1 MPDPGRLLILGG
13 TAEAAELARRAA
25 VDFAG
30 RLDVIYSLA
39 GRIEPERPITG
50 ARVRVGGFGGGKGLA
65 DYIREERITLLI
77 DATHPFAAAI
87 SANAYDAALATDTPR
102 LLLARPPWVLPPGAK
117 YLEAEDMADAV
128 RQLARLA
135 GTVLVTTGQGGLDVL
150 ADHPDMHFI
159 VRVIEAPVGA
169 AADNLT
175 FITARPPHRLEEEVT
190 LMQEYAVDALLT
202 KQSGGAATEGKIAA
216 ALRLGIPIVC
226 LKRPLPEP
234 GESVGDVDAALR
246 WLASKI

>member
-13 TAEAAELARRAA
+13 TAEAAEMARRA
-25 VDFAG
+25 VQEFVG

-39 GRIEPERPITG
+39 GRIKPERPVAG
-50 ARVRVGGFGGGKGLA
+50 ATVRVGGFGGGKGLA
-65 DYIREERITLLI
+65 DYIREENITLLI

-87 SANAYDAALATDTPR
+87 SANAYDAALATETSR
-102 LLLARPPWVLPPGAK
+102 LLLVRPPWILPPGAK

-135 GTVLVTTGQGGLDVL
+135 GTVLVTTGRGGLDVL
-150 ADHPDMHFI
+150 AEHPHMHFI
-159 VRVIEAPVGA
+159 VRVIEAPEGA
-169 AADNLT
+169 SADNLT
-175 FITARPPHRLEEEVT
+175 FVTGRPPYRLEEELA
-190 LMQEYAVDALLT
+190 LMQEHAVDALLT

-216 ALRLGIPIVC
+216 ALRLGIPIVA

-234 GESVGDVDAALR
+234 GESVSDVDGALQ